1 MDLRWQSNAFLIR
14 CLGCHSQCRRCRF
27 NPWVRKIHWRRKWQ
41 PTPVFLPG
49 KPHGQKSLEG
59 YSPQGQKELNTTEW
73 LHTHNYPRAM
83 VINRTYAKYTYLLV
97 CALQRPSPGT
107 FESLHSL
114 NEAREVIQFCDYFP
128 LSVVFFSFFFSF
140 LTPCCWGKL
149 ILQISHNHKPFRKLK
164 FLRL

>member
-14 CLGCHSQCRRCRF
+14 CLGCHSQCRF
-27 NPWVRKIHWRRKWQ
+27 NPWVRKIPWRRKWQ

-49 KPHGQKSLEG
+49 TPHGQKSLEG
-59 YSPQGQKELNTTEW
+59 YSPQGRKESNTTEW

-83 VINRTYAKYTYLLV
+83 VINRTYAKRTYFLV
-97 CALQRPSPGT
+97 CALKRPSPGT

-128 LSVVFFSFFFSF
+128 PYVVFFFFSF
-140 LTPCCWGKL
+140 LTPCSWGKL
-149 ILQISHNHKPFRKLK
+149 ILQISHNHKPFRK
-164 FLRL
+164 